1 MHVMQFVE
9 AESDVDAFKLPATGK
24 SVLSYEI
31 VPPGDSP
38 LDKEFRLGSQR
49 SMASIIT
56 SLEEMLARAC
66 TGMMTNLTLLHA
78 LKVSHELS
86 LHLANHQICGRQRLT
101 RSDR

>member
-1 MHVMQFVE
+1 MQFVA

-24 SVLSYEI
+24 PVLSYEI
-31 VPPGDSP
+31 VPVGDSP

-66 TGMMTNLTLLHA
+66 TGMMTNSTLLDA
-78 LKVSHELS
+78 LKVSHELD
-86 LHLANHQICGRQRLT
+86 LHLANRRFYGRKRLT
-101 RSDR
+101 KSDRR